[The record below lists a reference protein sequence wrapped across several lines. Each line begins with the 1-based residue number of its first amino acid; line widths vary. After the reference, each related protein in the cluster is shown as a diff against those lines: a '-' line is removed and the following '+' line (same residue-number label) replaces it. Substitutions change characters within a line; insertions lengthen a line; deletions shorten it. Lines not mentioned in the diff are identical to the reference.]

1 MKRILSFCLAFVLLL
16 GAVSAAAFSDVPQ
29 GSWFEEPVNWAV
41 ELNITKGTDAAHFS
55 PDKPCTRAEFVTFLY
70 RLAKEHRALF
80 AFAPLDKDSP
90 NKQGAPGYM
99 DFSESEYRLM
109 FKDVKRSDYFFAS
122 ASWAAVEG
130 LIEGTSLT
138 RFSPDD
144 LITREQ
150 VAVILERFAKKWC
163 GYHIDEFYAEEAFTR
178 ADPVSLWAQ
187 QGMRFAIGAHIL
199 KGDGTGWHGLRACT
213 RAEAMTMLW
222 RFVTDTDAFPRLID
236 EEIVIPTYQ

>member
-16 GAVSAAAFSDVPQ
+16 GAVSAANFSDVPK
-29 GSWFEEPVNWAV
+29 GIWYEEPVNWAV

-70 RLAKEHRALF
+70 RLARDHRLLVGF
-80 AFAPLDKDSP
+80 AELDENSP
-90 NKQGAPGYM
+90 NRQGDPGYM

-130 LIEGTSLT
+130 LIEGTSRT
-138 RFSPDD
+138 TFRPND

-150 VAVILERFAKKWC
+150 VAVILERFAREWC
-163 GYHIDEFYAEEAFTR
+163 GYHIDEFYAEQAFTPD
-178 ADPVSLWAQ
+178 DPVSPWAE

-199 KGDGTGWHGLRACT
+199 KGDGTGWQAQKTCT

-222 RFVTDTDAFPRLID
+222 RLTLQSFPRLID
-236 EEIVIPTYQ
+236 DGGEGIPIF